1 MATSTVNFNAT
12 VTATSFTGSGSGISL
27 TAPTQVVTTNGS
39 SQLISTS
46 GYSTS
51 GTANTFALR
60 DGSGNLT
67 ANAFS
72 GNGASLTSL
81 TGANVN
87 MSNPNQVVIT
97 NGSSALTS
105 EAQLATTRGGF
116 GVNPTSGLSTTT
128 SPGNAI
134 VVSGG
139 SLFTVPYGTSNTA
152 NTLVQRDASGNIDI
166 STVVQ
171 TNGNGTFT
179 LSSGYIQTT
188 NATATTLFTLATSST
203 TTVGS
208 RGTVYQVRAEISV
221 GQVTGT
227 GGDVNSAVYSFYV
240 KASNVD
246 DGTGSKTR
254 TVSSILSL
262 ESTTDSGIGL
272 PATPLSTSFST
283 DNLLLQVTGVAAT
296 TYNWFGNFRITSVTY

>member
-1 MATSTVNFNAT
+1 MSTSSVNFNAA
-12 VTATSFTGSGSGISL
+12 VTATSFTGSGTGITL
-27 TAPTQVVTTNGS
+27 TAASQVVTTNGS
-39 SQLISTS
+39 NQLISTN

-72 GNGASLTSL
+72 GNGASLTNL
-81 TGANVN
+81 TGSNV
-87 MSNPNQVVIT
+87 SLSSPNQVVIT
-97 NGSSALTS
+97 DGSDALTS

-116 GVNPTSGLSTTT
+116 GVNPTSGLSST
-128 SPGNAI
+128 SSTGSAI

-166 STVVQ
+166 STIVQ
-171 TNGNGTFT
+171 TNSNGTFT
-179 LSSGYIQTT
+179 LYSGYVQTT
-188 NATATTLFTLATSST
+188 NATATTLFTLATSSS

-208 RGTVYQVRAEISV
+208 RGTVYLITAEVSV

-227 GGDVNSAVYSFYV
+227 GGDANSAVYTFYL
-240 KASNVD
+240 KASNVYN
-246 DGTGSKTR
+246 GTTNVY
-254 TVSSILSL
+254 TVSPILSL
-262 ESTTDSGIGL
+262 SSTVDSGITL
-272 PATPLSTSFST
+272 TATPFSTSYAT
-283 DNLLLQVTGVAAT
+283 ANLLIQVTGVAST
-296 TYNWFGNFRITSVTY
+296 TYNWFGSFRVSSVIY